1 MELRNLKTFE
11 AVCRWGSFTA
21 AAEGL
26 GYAQSSVTAQIKQL
40 EQETGCVLFDR
51 LGKTPTLTAQGA
63 VLLDYAREVLSRT
76 DEVLTR
82 LADKEPAGLLR
93 VGAFESVGAAFLPGV
108 LSRVK
113 RDWPGIELTVS
124 TGDHQILDELLYNDR
139 VDMVWTCETLQRED
153 LHCLASFTHE
163 LAVVCAPDHP
173 MAGKRG
179 STKKLEADIR
189 ALDVPAEIV
198 LTQETGDARRI
209 ARAAAETGED
219 VRLYA
224 CGGDGTLNEA
234 VNGAAGCPNAAVT
247 NVPIGT
253 GNDFLKIFGRD
264 YRAGFSDL
272 KALSEGPQAA
282 MDLIDC
288 NGHLGLDIVCTGV
301 DARIAVD
308 KDGYKLL
315 PLVSGMGAYIF
326 SLVANVLF
334 KPIAVP
340 TVVDCGDLHF
350 EGETTIVCVC
360 SGRYYGGGFMPVGDN
375 MPDDGVLETL
385 VIPKVS
391 RATFFRLVGRYAQG
405 KYRDYPELILHRR
418 GDGATVR
425 GERELVA
432 VVDGEPVRAKELVIR
447 LSEKKV
453 NFFYPAGMAY
463 DPPG

>member
-1 MELRNLKTFE
+1 MRHIFIIN
-11 AVCRWGSFTA
+11 
-21 AAEGL
+21 
-26 GYAQSSVTAQIKQL
+26 
-40 EQETGCVLFDR
+40 
-51 LGKTPTLTAQGA
+51 
-63 VLLDYAREVLSRT
+63 
-76 DEVLTR
+76 
-82 LADKEPAGLLR
+82 
-93 VGAFESVGAAFLPGV
+93 
-108 LSRVK
+108 
-113 RDWPGIELTVS
+113 
-124 TGDHQILDELLYNDR
+124 
-139 VDMVWTCETLQRED
+139 
-153 LHCLASFTHE
+153 
-163 LAVVCAPDHP
+163 P

-288 NGHLGLDIVCTGV
+288 NGTLGIDIVCVGL
-301 DARIAVD
+301 DSRIAVD
-308 KDGYKLL
+308 KDKYNAL
-315 PLVSGMGAYIF
+315 PLVSGIGAYI
-326 SLVANVLF
+326 LALLENVIF
-334 KPIAVP
+334 KSIAQP
-340 TVVDCGDLHF
+340 TAVDCGDLHF
-350 EGETTIVCVC
+350 DGETTIVCVC

-375 MPDDGVLETL
+375 MPDDGLLETL
-385 VIPKVS
+385 VVRKVS

-405 KYRDYPELILHRR
+405 KYRDYPDLIWYRQ
-418 GDGATVR
+418 
-425 GERELVA
+425 GEAVTIKGRKELVA
-432 VVDGEPVRAKELVIR
+432 VVDGEALRAREMTIG

-453 NFFYPAGMAY
+453 NFFYPAGLSYEAR
-463 DPPG
+463 P